1 MTSAI
6 PNGYSGVL
14 QRSEKIIATEI
25 GEIVENRFVRRAI
38 RQKFQ
43 QVFDHATG
51 SSNGRPSVTNLQIYT
66 DALRANSRR
75 I

>member
-14 QRSEKIIATEI
+14 QRSERNIATEI
-25 GEIVENRFVRRAI
+25 GEIVENRYVRRAR

-43 QVFDHATG
+43 QEFDHATG
-51 SSNGRPSVTNLQIYT
+51 SSDGLPSVTNLRIYS
-66 DALRANSRR
+66 DLLSASSRR